1 MDWRQEKKF
10 SQYLRLRSV
19 PHICPLLADVG
30 LYANRPRTARVYSA
44 QMRAVIITRPGGP
57 EGLEIREIEKPRPG
71 PGEVLVRVQ
80 ASALNRADVL
90 QRQGRYPAPAGAP
103 QDIPGLEFA
112 GEVAALGERAA
123 RWRAGQRVFGITAGG
138 AHAEYLVSH
147 ERMLAEVPDN
157 LSWSGAA
164 AIPEAFI
171 TAHDA
176 LWKQAELAA
185 RETALIHAAGS
196 GVGLAAIQLVRAKG
210 AIPYGTSRTADKLQR
225 ARQYGLED
233 GVALSGDLQ
242 AMAQKVQHW
251 AQGAGLN
258 VILDL
263 VGGDYFPANVEALA
277 SRGRLL
283 LVGTVAGVK
292 TEVALGTILRKRLK
306 IIGTVLR
313 GRSLEEKIAVTEA
326 FSKEVLPLFA
336 KGDLRPVI
344 DSEFAVSQV
353 QEAHQRMES
362 NESFGKIILRIA
374 A

>member
-1 MDWRQEKKF
+1 
-10 SQYLRLRSV
+10 
-19 PHICPLLADVG
+19 
-30 LYANRPRTARVYSA
+30 
-44 QMRAVIITRPGGP
+44 
-57 EGLEIREIEKPRPG
+57 
-71 PGEVLVRVQ
+71 
-80 ASALNRADVL
+80 
-90 QRQGRYPAPAGAP
+90 
-103 QDIPGLEFA
+103 
-112 GEVAALGERAA
+112 
-123 RWRAGQRVFGITAGG
+123 
-138 AHAEYLVSH
+138 
-147 ERMLAEVPDN
+147 MLAEIPARLN
-157 LSWSGAA
+157 WSEAA

-176 LWKQAELAA
+176 LWKQATLAA
-185 RETALIHAAGS
+185 NETVLIHAAGS
-196 GVGLAAIQLVRAKG
+196 GVGLAAIQLVGAKG
-210 AIPYGTSRTADKLQR
+210 AIPYGTSRTADKLER
-225 ARQYGLED
+225 ARGFGLEEGAVVSD
-233 GVALSGDLQ
+233 DLKPVARKAHDWTIGF
-242 AMAQKVQHW
+242 
-251 AQGAGLN
+251 GIN

-263 VGGDYFPANVEALA
+263 VGGNYFPGNLEILA
-277 SRGRLL
+277 QQGRLL
-283 LVGTVAGVK
+283 LVGTVAGMK